1 MGRRHERHSFM
12 PGKFVFPGG
21 AVDEADAVVRPAVDV
36 DSRTLAKLML
46 RMRGR
51 PSARRARA
59 LAMAAVRETFEE
71 TGLILGRPFR
81 SSPPAARVG
90 AWQPFLDLGFAP
102 DLSQLAFVARAI
114 TPPGRT
120 RRYDSRFFLA
130 HAGLLANLDAPAR
143 RANDELLA
151 PHWFSFTEA
160 LALDLPS
167 ITREILSA
175 VWNSLSADGTLRSD
189 CPVIFGYAKGKSW
202 HRDEL

>member
-1 MGRRHERHSFM
+1 M

-21 AVDEADAVVRPAVDV
+21 AVDESDAMVRPAVDLGPG
-36 DSRTLAKLML
+36 TLAKLML

-71 TGLILGRPFR
+71 TGLILGRPAP
-81 SSPPAARVG
+81 SYPPTPRAG
-90 AWQPFLDLGFAP
+90 AWQPFLDQGFAP

-120 RRYDSRFFLA
+120 RRYDSRFFLT
-130 HAGLLANLDAPAR
+130 HAGLLANLDAPACC
-143 RANDELLA
+143 ANDELLA
-151 PHWFSFTEA
+151 PHWFSFPEA
-160 LALDLPS
+160 VALDLPS

-175 VWNSLSADGTLRSD
+175 VSNSLSADGTLRPD
-189 CPVIFGYAKGKSW
+189 CPVIFGYARGKSW
-202 HRDEL
+202 HRDAL

>member
-21 AVDEADAVVRPAVDV
+21 AVDEADARVRPAADLEP
-36 DSRTLAKLML
+36 RTLAKLML

-71 TGLILGRPFR
+71 TGLILGRQAR
-81 SSPPAARVG
+81 SPASPSG

-130 HAGLLANLDAPAR
+130 DAGLLANLDAPAR

-151 PHWFSFTEA
+151 PHWFSFNEA

-167 ITREILSA
+167 ITREILNA
-175 VWNSLSADGTLRSD
+175 VRNSLRADGTLRPD
-189 CPVIFGYAKGKSW
+189 CPITFGYAKGKSW
-202 HRDEL
+202 CRDEL

>member
-1 MGRRHERHSFM
+1 M

-21 AVDEADAVVRPAVDV
+21 AVDSCDAKVRPAVDLEPP
-36 DSRTLAKLML
+36 TLAKLML

-51 PSARRARA
+51 PSTRRARA

-71 TGLILGRPFR
+71 TGLILGRPAQSL
-81 SSPPAARVG
+81 SSVAGAG
-90 AWQPFLDLGFAP
+90 AWQPFLDLGFGP
-102 DLSQLAFVARAI
+102 DLSQLTYVARAI

-130 HAGLLANLDAPAR
+130 HAKELANLDTPVR
-143 RANDELLA
+143 RINDELLE
-151 PHWFSFTEA
+151 PRWFNFTEA

-167 ITREILSA
+167 ITREILSRIHA
-175 VWNSLSADGTLRSD
+175 ALSEDGTLRPG
-189 CPVIFGYAKGKSW
+189 PVMFGYSKGKSW

>member
-21 AVDEADAVVRPAVDV
+21 AVDEADASVRPAVDLEA
-36 DSRTLAKLML
+36 RTLAKLML

-81 SSPPAARVG
+81 SSAPVPRVG

-102 DLSQLAFVARAI
+102 DLSQLAFIARAI

-160 LALDLPS
+160 LGLDLPS

-175 VWNSLSADGTLRSD
+175 VRNSLRDDGTLRPD

-202 HRDEL
+202 CRDEL

>member
-21 AVDEADAVVRPAVDV
+21 AVDEADALVRPAVDLE
-36 DSRTLAKLML
+36 SRTLAKLML

-81 SSPPAARVG
+81 SSPPSSRSG

-130 HAGLLANLDAPAR
+130 HAGLLANLDAAAR

-151 PHWFSFTEA
+151 PRWFSFTEA

-175 VWNSLSADGTLRSD
+175 VRNSLRADGTLRPD
-189 CPVIFGYAKGKSW
+189 CPVTFGYAKGKSW
-202 HRDEL
+202 CRDEL

>member
-21 AVDEADAVVRPAVDV
+21 AVDEADARVRPAIDLEY
-36 DSRTLAKLML
+36 RTLAKLML

-71 TGLILGRPFR
+71 TGLILGRPLR
-81 SSPPAARVG
+81 SRAPVARVG

-130 HAGLLANLDAPAR
+130 PAALLANLDAPAR

-175 VWNSLSADGTLRSD
+175 VRNSLRADGTLRPD
-189 CPVIFGYAKGKSW
+189 CPVIFGYARGKSW
-202 HRDEL
+202 RRDEL

>member
-21 AVDEADAVVRPAVDV
+21 AVDEGDAMVRPAVDLE
-36 DSRTLAKLML
+36 SRTLAKLML

-81 SSPPAARVG
+81 SSPPRVG

-143 RANDELLA
+143 RASDELLA

-175 VWNSLSADGTLRSD
+175 VQNSLRADGTLRPD
-189 CPVIFGYAKGKSW
+189 CPVIFGYARGKAW
-202 HRDEL
+202 RRDEL